1 MVFKGGTNIYKKPSD
16 ENFNLLAKSVV
27 AQGVDDYKTALKQ
40 KWALENRLHAANCTI
55 AECEAFFYSE
65 WCKELSDI
73 DDPSYIRNNS
83 FIEAKKEFNKQENVT
98 VRIDITPKKKK
109 TKVAE

>member
-1 MVFKGGTNIYKKPSD
+1 MIHST
-16 ENFNLLAKSVV
+16 
-27 AQGVDDYKTALKQ
+27 
-40 KWALENRLHAANCTI
+40 
-55 AECEAFFYSE
+55 
-65 WCKELSDI
+65 
-73 DDPSYIRNNS
+73 RNNS

>member
-1 MVFKGGTNIYKKPSD
+1 MYKKPSD
-16 ENFNLLAKSVV
+16 EKFNLLAKSVV

-40 KWALENRLHAANCTI
+40 KWALENRLHTVNRTI

-73 DDPSYIRNNS
+73 EDPFYIRNNS

-98 VRIDITPKKKK
+98 VRIDIKPKEKK
-109 TKVAE
+109 TNKAKVAE